1 MLWNLLKIGLNMIRR
16 VSSGKSQDIWTEN
29 FVCIAKKQVKKNNEK
44 DLETEA
50 N

>member
-1 MLWNLLKIGLNMIRR
+1 MIRR

-29 FVCIAKKQVKKNNEK
+29 FICIAKKQKNNEK
-44 DLETEA
+44 DLETET